1 MYQVLARKYRPRNF
15 NQLVGQT
22 HVSRALTSALER
34 NRLHHAYLFTGT
46 RGVGKTTIARILSKC
61 LNCETG
67 ITATP
72 CEVCAT
78 CVAINQGRF
87 IDLIEIDA
95 ASRTKVEDTREL
107 LDNVPYAPTQGRYK
121 VYLIDEVH
129 MLSTHSFN
137 ALLKTLEEP
146 PEHVKFLLA
155 TTDPQKLPV
164 TVLSR
169 CLQFTLRPLQQQEIH
184 DHLHN
189 ILDQEQIGYDDK
201 ALWQLAEA
209 AQGSLRDALSLT
221 DQAIA
226 FGQGQLQGSDV
237 QDMLGLLDKGQ
248 IVHLLQSIY
257 QNNGQQVSQILQNL
271 ANQAVDLKAVLDQL
285 ITLLHQLA
293 LLQVLPQV
301 PLQGTQEYQQQLRQL
316 AQQVDPSDVQ
326 LYYQIALQGRQ
337 DLKLAV
343 SLQQG
348 FDMCILRMLAF
359 KPLGSNT
366 QIVEHSSAGLIAAQQ
381 PTQVNASNHTPVLQ
395 PASAAP
401 DDQLAKDNTSLA
413 VDPTKSIPE
422 LQDTPIKSTD
432 QPEITGQTGF
442 EELAPKDELIL
453 DDATES
459 QFIEHEILENQL
471 IENQTIEHDLL
482 TQNEFFVSQSNA
494 LDLQPLQVAEQERHE
509 LDLFGEAIRSI
520 PAEQTRTLTE
530 ADQQVDVVSDTN
542 LNSMQQWSNEQ
553 AFEAVNDLNIQG
565 QNTQL
570 QEVQLQDNQANEIKP
585 QEVWVVPQ
593 QITVIPESN
602 PSQLLPQQI
611 LQHSSVELTGQW
623 NIEKWECWL
632 READISPAIRN
643 LAQHGLIRGEIG
655 QTSIFV
661 ISPEHRLMATE
672 LFDGLIAALTQ
683 QWPDSSVELVFEPI
697 NEPLPL
703 ELKAIRREKALQQA
717 DYLLRQEPVVQ
728 PLIAQFEAS
737 LTNVSFKE

>member
-61 LNCETG
+61 LNCVTG

-359 KPLGSNT
+359 KPLGNNS
-366 QIVEHSSAGLIAAQQ
+366 QILEDSSASSIAAQQ
-381 PTQVNASNHTPVLQ
+381 PSQINASNHSPVLQ
-395 PASAAP
+395 PASALPDQQHHEQSINMVAEPTQQSSAP
-401 DDQLAKDNTSLA
+401 HA
-413 VDPTKSIPE
+413 IE
-422 LQDTPIKSTD
+422 IID
-432 QPEITGQTGF
+432 QPEVAVPATFQAS
-442 EELAPKDELIL
+442 APKDEQVR
-453 DDATES
+453 DHFAENTV
-459 QFIEHEILENQL
+459 LENQL
-471 IENQTIEHDLL
+471 FEHQTVDNDLL
-482 TQNEFFVSQSNA
+482 VQDEFFVSQPNA
-494 LDLQPLQVAEQERHE
+494 IAIQSASEAEEIHK
-509 LDLFGEAIRSI
+509 LDLFGQPFTAM
-520 PAEQTRTLTE
+520 PNEQTPAAPLI
-530 ADQQVDVVSDTN
+530 AAFAGH
-542 LNSMQQWSNEQ
+542 NSKPQSVNEQ
-553 AFEAVNDLNIQG
+553 LTDEQLSDEQLVEAADTVTDSPTLEIPV
-565 QNTQL
+565 T
-570 QEVQLQDNQANEIKP
+570 DNEPADAIDNH
-585 QEVWVVPQ
+585 
-593 QITVIPESN
+593 SR
-602 PSQLLPQQI
+602 QLLPQQI
-611 LQHSSVELTGQW
+611 LQHRSVELTGAW
-623 NIEKWECWL
+623 DIEKWERWL
-632 READISPAIRN
+632 REAAISPAIRN
-643 LAQHGLIRGEIG
+643 LAQHGLMRGEIG
-655 QTSIFV
+655 QSAAFV

-672 LFDGLIAALTQ
+672 LFDGLIAALKQ
-683 QWPDSSVELVFEPI
+683 QWPECHVELVFEHI
-697 NEPLPL
+697 DEPLPL

-717 DYLLRQEPVVQ
+717 DHLLRQEPVIQ
-728 PLIAQFEAS
+728 PLIAKFEAS

>member
-72 CEVCAT
+72 CEICAT

-146 PEHVKFLLA
+146 PQHVKFLLA

-189 ILDQEQIGYDDK
+189 ILDQEQIGYDDQ

-226 FGQGQLQGSDV
+226 FGQGQLQGSEV

-248 IVHLLQSIY
+248 IVHLLQSIHH
-257 QNNGQQVSQILQNL
+257 NNGQQVSQVLQNL

-293 LLQVLPQV
+293 LLQVLAQV
-301 PLQGTQEYQQQLRQL
+301 PLQGTEEYQQQLRQL
-316 AQQVDPSDVQ
+316 AQQIEPTDIQ

-359 KPLGSNT
+359 KPLQPNSRVLEPCSDGT
-366 QIVEHSSAGLIAAQQ
+366 VMAQQTPQHSSHLLTEHAQPGPGLQHSNRRPGDELKPVRQTSLQALLPTDELNLDNAAENQPANQAAPICNEHLALASSDLALQAAQGTAQSHEPDLFDIPVTAMPARQTAAPLTQALPDPDLVPENPENSLQQPAARPALAAAHATVAGLLPEIPGATNQPANAGDIAAG
-381 PTQVNASNHTPVLQ
+381 P
-395 PASAAP
+395 
-401 DDQLAKDNTSLA
+401 
-413 VDPTKSIPE
+413 
-422 LQDTPIKSTD
+422 
-432 QPEITGQTGF
+432 
-442 EELAPKDELIL
+442 
-453 DDATES
+453 
-459 QFIEHEILENQL
+459 
-471 IENQTIEHDLL
+471 
-482 TQNEFFVSQSNA
+482 
-494 LDLQPLQVAEQERHE
+494 
-509 LDLFGEAIRSI
+509 
-520 PAEQTRTLTE
+520 
-530 ADQQVDVVSDTN
+530 
-542 LNSMQQWSNEQ
+542 
-553 AFEAVNDLNIQG
+553 
-565 QNTQL
+565 
-570 QEVQLQDNQANEIKP
+570 
-585 QEVWVVPQ
+585 
-593 QITVIPESN
+593 
-602 PSQLLPQQI
+602 LLPQQI
-611 LQHSSVELTGQW
+611 LQHRAVELTGTW

-632 READISPAIRN
+632 REAEISPAIRN

-655 QTSIFV
+655 QTATFV

-672 LFDGLIAALTQ
+672 LFDGLSQALTQ
-683 QWPDSSVELVFEPI
+683 QWADSRLELLFEHI
-697 NEPLPL
+697 DAPLPL
-703 ELKAIRREKALQQA
+703 QLKAIRREKALQQA
-717 DYLLRQEPVVQ
+717 SQLLQQEAAIQ
-728 PLIAQFEAS
+728 PLMTQFAARLTQVS
-737 LTNVSFKE
+737 LKE

>member
-359 KPLGSNT
+359 KPLGNNT
-366 QIVEHSSAGLIAAQQ
+366 QILEDSSAGSIAAQQ
-381 PTQVNASNHTPVLQ
+381 PSQINASNHSPVLK
-395 PASAAP
+395 PASALPDQQHKQSINVVAEPTQQSSAP
-401 DDQLAKDNTSLA
+401 HA
-413 VDPTKSIPE
+413 IE
-422 LQDTPIKSTD
+422 IID
-432 QPEITGQTGF
+432 QPEIAVPATFQAS
-442 EELAPKDELIL
+442 APKDEQVRDHFAENTL
-453 DDATES
+453 
-459 QFIEHEILENQL
+459 LENQL
-471 IENQTIEHDLL
+471 FEHQTVDNDLL
-482 TQNEFFVSQSNA
+482 VQDEFFVSQPDATAIQSA
-494 LDLQPLQVAEQERHE
+494 PEVEETHE
-509 LDLFGEAIRSI
+509 LDLFGQPVTAMPDEPT
-520 PAEQTRTLTE
+520 PAAPLI
-530 ADQQVDVVSDTN
+530 AVLPQVDTGVDAGQNSKSQLVNERLTDDQLIDEQLVEAADTVTDSPT
-542 LNSMQQWSNEQ
+542 LEIPVTSNEP
-553 AFEAVNDLNIQG
+553 ADAID
-565 QNTQL
+565 
-570 QEVQLQDNQANEIKP
+570 
-585 QEVWVVPQ
+585 
-593 QITVIPESN
+593 SN
-602 PSQLLPQQI
+602 SSQLLPQQI
-611 LQHSSVELTGQW
+611 LQHRAVELTGTW
-623 NIEKWECWL
+623 DIEKWECWL
-632 READISPAIRN
+632 REAAISPAIRN
-643 LAQHGLIRGEIG
+643 LAQHGLMRGEIG
-655 QTSIFV
+655 QSAAFV

-672 LFDGLIAALTQ
+672 LFDGLIAALKH
-683 QWPDSSVELVFEPI
+683 QWPECDAELVFEHI
-697 NEPLPL
+697 DEPLPL
-703 ELKAIRREKALQQA
+703 QLKAIRREKALQQA
-717 DYLLRQEPVVQ
+717 DHLLRQEPVIQ
-728 PLIAQFEAS
+728 PLIAKFEAS